1 MPESNYERMIRLVD
15 EVFAVKHDP
24 TQLDVDQE
32 VLERLKKLHAASVS
46 EYDAG
51 NGPVAWLLVIP
62 TTHDLMLRFLEKEI
76 SEKELFD
83 LTPENAVY
91 DALYLCSAIVLE
103 EYRQKGIIKQ
113 LAFTAIEEIRKDHP
127 LNSVFTW
134 PFTREGELA
143 SEAIA
148 RMASLPLY
156 KR

>member
-1 MPESNYERMIRLVD
+1 MPESNYERMMRLVD
-15 EVFAVKHDP
+15 EVFAVKNDP
-24 TQLDVDQE
+24 SQLDVDQE

-51 NGPVAWLLVIP
+51 SGPVAWLLVIP

-83 LTPENAVY
+83 LTPEDAEY
-91 DALYLCSAIVLE
+91 EALYLCSAIVLE
-103 EYRQKGIIKQ
+103 EYRQRGIIKL
-113 LAFTAIEEIRKDHP
+113 LAVAAIDDIRTDHP
-127 LNSVFTW
+127 LKSLFTW
-134 PFTREGELA
+134 PFTREGDLA

-148 RMASLPLY
+148 GMVSLPLY